1 MKNLFCV
8 ASLLLLSSV
17 ALRAQATAAPQNPPQ
32 KSAPAAAVSNDQKK
46 IEPAKEADIRKLLKV
61 TGTAALLEQTM
72 QTMEKNVKPM
82 MTQALPAGEY
92 REKLVD
98 LFFDKFHA
106 KLDLQK
112 FLDLAVPIYDKY
124 LSDEEIKGLIQ
135 FYQTPL
141 GQKALKALPQLTEE
155 LGEAG
160 RKMGETLGRESM
172 MEVLAEHP
180 EIEKA
185 MEAAQPQGRQ

>member
-1 MKNLFCV
+1 MKKLFCV
-8 ASLLLLSSV
+8 ACLLLLSSAV
-17 ALRAQATAAPQNPPQ
+17 SRAQATAAPQNPPQ

>member
-1 MKNLFCV
+1 MKKLLCV
-8 ASLLLLSSV
+8 ACLLLLSSAV
-17 ALRAQATAAPQNPPQ
+17 LRAQATAAPQNPPQ

-46 IEPAKEADIRKLLKV
+46 IEPAKEADIRKLLQV